1 MKAKC
6 FLLMTTLLISGCTQV
21 NDQFYSKKNFTSE
34 SFRADASECK
44 RQNPSFVAIQ
54 SYVADSQDR
63 TSNIDD
69 AMVRDCMKAKGYD
82 IQVQTK

>member
-1 MKAKC
+1 MKAIYS
-6 FLLMTTLLISGCTQV
+6 FLTTTLLISGCTQV
-21 NDQFYSKKNFTSE
+21 NDQFYLKKNFTSE
-34 SFRADASECK
+34 SYRADASECR

-69 AMVRDCMKAKGYD
+69 AMVSDCMKAKGYD